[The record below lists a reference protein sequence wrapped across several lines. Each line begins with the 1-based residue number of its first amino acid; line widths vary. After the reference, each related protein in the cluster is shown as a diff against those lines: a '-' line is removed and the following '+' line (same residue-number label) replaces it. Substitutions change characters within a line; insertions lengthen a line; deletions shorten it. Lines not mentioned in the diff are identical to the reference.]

1 MSALQVGQRVF
12 CPRLYAH
19 QEDKVATVVK
29 VRSATRQLWVTFDG
43 DQKIREIS
51 TFQVRAMA
59 PVNPTTTDENL

>member
-1 MSALQVGQRVF
+1 MSALYVGQRVL

-29 VRSATRQLWVTFDG
+29 VYAPTRQLWVRFDG
-43 DQKIREIS
+43 DDKVREIS

-59 PVNPTTTDENL
+59 Q